1 MNSISCIRAGKTI
14 KAFGSKGSLI
24 IVLDRDVELQEN
36 EPVFLIID
44 GKPVPFFIRSALEKS
59 YGEWLTAFD
68 GVDTPDAAR
77 RLCGLEVALPLI
89 NSPETEPEL
98 TQDVLL
104 GYKVVD
110 VQFGLI
116 GKLSDVMHL
125 PMHSLMVVRD
135 EEKEY
140 LIPLNETI
148 VQNINNRKKQI
159 TIAAPEGLLG
169 LNI

>member
-14 KAFGSKGSLI
+14 KAFGSKGYLI
-24 IVLDRDVELQEN
+24 VVLDRDAELQEN

-44 GKPVPFFIRSALEKS
+44 GKPVPFFIRSAEEKS
-59 YGEWLTAFD
+59 YGEWLVSFD
-68 GVDTPDAAR
+68 GIDAPDSAR
-77 RLCGLEVALPLI
+77 LLCGLEVALPSN
-89 NSPETEPEL
+89 NSSEEQPEW
-98 TQDVLL
+98 TQDILL

-110 VQFGLI
+110 LQNGLI
-116 GKLSDVMHL
+116 GRLEDVMHL
-125 PMHSLMVVRD
+125 PMHSLMVVKD

-148 VQNINNRKKQI
+148 VRNINKRKKQI

-169 LNI
+169 LNS